1 MKRRFDRGASRKQTL
16 KCLHTRTTLVRV
28 RVRVRVITCRASP
41 IFEGTFESTFVLSY
55 LRSSTFQRELT
66 LVRSC
71 APLFARFAGR
81 NTRAKSSIISYASR
95 SFHRCAFC
103 ECSAP
108 QTYSTILDQKCAF
121 VSDVLPY
128 CKYPWGKILRF
139 STEMHGIPCQRENS
153 CVDRFETSSRCYPS
167 RHR

>member
-1 MKRRFDRGASRKQTL
+1 MFVTVVSGRSRPYSQRCTCTVRKYVYDVQL
-16 KCLHTRTTLVRV
+16 YFRTKVLTY
-28 RVRVRVITCRASP
+28 
-41 IFEGTFESTFVLSY
+41 ESTFVRKYESTKVLSKVLSY

-108 QTYSTILDQKCAF
+108 PTYSTILGQKCAF

-139 STEMHGIPCQRENS
+139 LIFAFISQLSM
-153 CVDRFETSSRCYPS
+153 V
-167 RHR
+167 